1 MSRGQGQGQ
10 AVVPRHVAIIMD
22 GNGRW
27 ARARGLPRAAGHRRG
42 ARIAHDIVAVASKA
56 GVEALTLFA
65 FSSENWR
72 RPAHEVRLLLD
83 LLRRTIKKE
92 LAGLHANGVRL
103 SFVGSRERFP
113 DALIREMDQSEQHT
127 AGNRG
132 LQLNIAVDYGGRWD
146 VVRRTRELACRV
158 ERGEL
163 AVDDIDE
170 RCFDTGM
177 SLAHCPAPDLLIRT
191 GGESRLSNFL
201 LWETAYSELYFTD
214 VLWPDFS
221 DETLHAAIDWFA
233 RRERRFGDVADGA
246 PRR

>member
-1 MSRGQGQGQ
+1 MGSAYGQISG
-10 AVVPRHVAIIMD
+10 PRHVAIIMD

-42 ARIAHDIVAVASKA
+42 ARVAHEIVEVASQA
-56 GVEALTLFA
+56 GVEALTLYA

-92 LAGLHANGVRL
+92 LAGLHANNVRL
-103 SFVGSRERFP
+103 DFVGSRERFP
-113 DALIREMDQSEQHT
+113 EGLIQEMQRSEARTQ
-127 AGNRG
+127 ANDG

-146 VVRRTRELACRV
+146 MVRQARELAGQV
-158 ERGEL
+158 QAGTL
-163 AVDDIDE
+163 APQDIDE
-170 RCFDTGM
+170 SVFGAGL
-177 SLAHCPAPDLLIRT
+177 SLAHCSAPDLLIRT

-214 VLWPDFS
+214 VLWPDF
-221 DETLHAAIDWFA
+221 DADTLHAAIDWFA
-233 RRERRFGDVADGA
+233 RRERRFGNVAAGA
-246 PRR
+246 SRA